1 MGAGAYIRSMALGHT
16 GYPGAVSRLIA
27 CLCADRGPEN
37 QTLRPVGMLEPESK
51 KSRTSFHPF
60 FCGTVGGEQEL
71 ASVLCP

>member
-1 MGAGAYIRSMALGHT
+1 MVLEAEKSKVKMPTDPLSLHKGQGI
-16 GYPGAVSRLIA
+16 
-27 CLCADRGPEN
+27 RGPEN